1 MKKFYPEKRPTR
13 TILIDGTSLLNNSYG
28 NSIFVEER
36 AGGHRSCLG
45 DTTVVAFSTAAF
57 AGEHG
62 LGAGFVL
69 LELQVFIDGKGVGH
83 RLYVE
88 VIGADEREGPVLLLQ
103 LLNHRAD
110 HLQRPFLAAV
120 LFAVGDDGHKH
131 MVAILNLS
139 ISLGDTFADSI
150 VERCAATRAVGFPVQ
165 VLGLRGGRIVVVPS
179 GMASVEGEQGDKL
192 YLVREL
198 LLHLA
203 NSLQGFVHTGES
215 LFADDGHRTALV
227 DNNQV
232 VNSLSWKGILHNLCH
247 NRYFLKW

>member
-1 MKKFYPEKRPTR
+1 MKQFYPEKRPTR

-45 DTTVVAFSTAAF
+45 DAAVVAFAAAAL
-57 AGEHG
+57 AGKHG
-62 LGAGFVL
+62 LGACLVL

-83 RLYVE
+83 RLYVK

-120 LFAVGDDGHKH
+120 LLAVGDDGHQH
-131 MVAILNLS
+131 MVAILYLGVNLGNS
-139 ISLGDTFADSI
+139 FANSI
-150 VERCAATRAVGFPVQ
+150 VERCATTRIVGFPVE
-165 VLGLRGGRIVVVPS
+165 VFGLQGSGIVIVPGGVT
-179 GMASVEGEQGDKL
+179 AVEGEQSDKL
-192 YLVREL
+192 DLVWIF
-198 LLHLA
+198 LLHLTDG
-203 NSLQGFVHTGES
+203 LQGFVHASES
-215 LFADDGHRTALV
+215 LFADDRHRAALV

-232 VNSLSWKGILHNLCH
+232 VDSLCWKGILHNRFH
-247 NRYFLKW
+247 NRNFKW